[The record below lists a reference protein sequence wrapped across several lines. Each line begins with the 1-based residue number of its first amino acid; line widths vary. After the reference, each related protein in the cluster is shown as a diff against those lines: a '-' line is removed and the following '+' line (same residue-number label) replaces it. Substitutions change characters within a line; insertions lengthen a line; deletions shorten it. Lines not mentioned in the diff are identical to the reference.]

1 MLCVMSQ
8 EGVILGKKK
17 GKREKGRGEKR
28 KGKENQLQSN

>member
-1 MLCVMSQ
+1 MSQ

-28 KGKENQLQSN
+28 KGKERKTSCKVTD